1 MILQSEANIPTVLV
15 IFGITGDLSLGKLL
29 PALYHLQKNGMLPDI
44 FKVIGVARS
53 EYSDRQFQDI
63 VQEKMQHIKNMD
75 FDEYTW
81 KGFADSLIYL
91 KGELT
96 EKKTFEELAKRL
108 NKIDDKYGICT
119 HKVFY
124 MAIYPELIEKVVEGI
139 QHSLLFQICK
149 NIRDTKVVVEKP
161 FGESLS
167 DFDDLN
173 KKIGKAFS
181 EKQIYRIDHFLGK
194 ETVQNIMYFR
204 AANPIFFGNW
214 NKKNI
219 DMIEVSVH
227 ESIGIEKRGRYFDH
241 YGQLRDM
248 VQSHLMQLL
257 AISLMDLP
265 DKLDPDKIASAK
277 ADLIGRLKIKDFKQD
292 VLRAQYKAGVVDG
305 SMVKSYEDE
314 EFVSKDSR
322 TETFVRINAEI
333 EGGNWD
339 GLKVRLITGKRLQ
352 QKNTLIKINYKPG
365 SVIEGVNSHNAL
377 MINIQPKEGIVLEM
391 LVKRPG
397 TDKLDKVDMVFNYK
411 ESFRTILPDAYE
423 KILLDILRLKR
434 GISISAAELEA
445 SWKFVDKIRNYWEKY
460 KPEMAAYSAG
470 SNEILDQ

>member
-15 IFGITGDLSLGKLL
+15 IFGITGDLSMGKLL

-53 EYSDRQFQDI
+53 EYTDRQFQDL
-63 VQEKMQHIKNMD
+63 VQQKMESVKNMD

-81 KGFADSLIYL
+81 KGFADSLTYL

-96 EKKTFEELAKRL
+96 DKKTYENLANKL

-124 MAIYPELIEKVVEGI
+124 MAIYPELIEKVIEGI

-149 NIRDTKVVVEKP
+149 NTKDTKVVVEKP

-167 DFDDLN
+167 DFDALN

-219 DMIEVSVH
+219 DMIEVSVY
-227 ESIGIEKRGRYFDH
+227 ESIGIEKRGRYFDQ

-248 VQSHLMQLL
+248 VQSHLIQLL
-257 AISLMDLP
+257 AVSLMDLP
-265 DKLDPDKIASAK
+265 DKLDPDKIANSK
-277 ADLIGRLKIKDFKQD
+277 ADLIGKLKIKDLKND
-292 VLRAQYKAGVVDG
+292 ILRAQYKEGVVDG
-305 SMVKSYEDE
+305 SMVKAYADE
-314 EFVSKDSR
+314 EFVSPDSE

-339 GLKVRLITGKRLQ
+339 GLKVRLVTGKRLQ
-352 QKNTLIKINYKPG
+352 QKNTVIKIHYKQG
-365 SVIEGVNSHNAL
+365 SVIEGVSGHNQL
-377 MINIQPKEGIVLEM
+377 MVNIQPKEGIVLEM

-397 TDKLDKVDMVFNYK
+397 SDKLDKVDMVFNYK
-411 ESFRTILPDAYE
+411 ESFHTILPDAYE
-423 KILLDILRLKR
+423 KILLDIVRLKR
-434 GISISAAELEA
+434 GISISAGELEA
-445 SWKFVDKIRNYWEKY
+445 SWKFVDTIRNYWKKT
-460 KPEMAAYSAG
+460 KPQMVFYSAG
-470 SNEILDQ
+470 SKEILDQ